1 MVDFVFIAH
10 IGFDRMEMKAIF
22 ALVNLA
28 NGTKLLPLPTP
39 GGSPGRLITS
49 HYIQPG
55 TGCQCACDRHV
66 RGKNTK
72 TAFAINV

>member
-1 MVDFVFIAH
+1 
-10 IGFDRMEMKAIF
+10 MEVKVIF
-22 ALVNLA
+22 ALLNLA
-28 NGTKLLPLPTP
+28 NGTKLLPLPIP
-39 GGSPGRLITS
+39 GGRPGPLIMS

-66 RGKNTK
+66 RGKYTK

>member
-1 MVDFVFIAH
+1 MIDSVFIAH
-10 IGFDRMEMKAIF
+10 TGFDRMETKVIF

-28 NGTKLLPLPTP
+28 NGTKLPLPTP
-39 GGSPGRLITS
+39 GGSPAPLIMS
-49 HYIQPG
+49 PYSQPG

-66 RGKNTK
+66 RGKYTK